1 MHDDIKR
8 LKTCEVYNKK
18 HVLNKALPSS
28 KYQAKNEKKLKDE
41 TKIKKDKVLGDFI
54 CSQSALERSRQL

>member
-1 MHDDIKR
+1 MHDDIKH

-18 HVLNKALPSS
+18 HVPNKALPSS

-54 CSQSALERSRQL
+54 CSQSALECSSQL

>member
-1 MHDDIKR
+1 MHDDIKH

-18 HVLNKALPSS
+18 HVPNKALPSS

-41 TKIKKDKVLGDFI
+41 KKIKKDKVLGDFI
-54 CSQSALERSRQL
+54 CSQSALERSNQV